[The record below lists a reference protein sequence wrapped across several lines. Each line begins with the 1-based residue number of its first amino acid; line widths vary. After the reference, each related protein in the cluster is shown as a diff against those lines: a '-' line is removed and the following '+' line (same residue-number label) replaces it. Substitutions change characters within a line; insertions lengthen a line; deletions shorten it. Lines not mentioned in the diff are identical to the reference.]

1 MRSLEFSK
9 CPYFHWFC
17 VLWHFFLRHSQRPL
31 EQTLILPFRW
41 NFTLKWRIFSLLKV
55 HCDLKQFLIHLKWS
69 ILLFPYL
76 SFSLSIS
83 LSLARCLISLR
94 DLQNGKC
101 TFTST
106 MLWNE
111 KSSSYSYFT
120 PSVPCMYARMKLR
133 SMRFFRDR
141 LKSWIFQSCSRRRS
155 AHHEL

>member
-17 VLWHFFLRHSQRPL
+17 VLWHFFFTTFSTSSRTNFNSPFSMKFYFKM
-31 EQTLILPFRW
+31 EIL
-41 NFTLKWRIFSLLKV
+41 SLLKV

-76 SFSLSIS
+76 SYSLTLY

-120 PSVPCMYARMKLR
+120 PSVPCMYARIKLR
-133 SMRFFRDR
+133 SMRFFFRDR
-141 LKSWIFQSCSRRRS
+141 LKSWIFQ
-155 AHHEL
+155 